1 VSGAGGLLLDT
12 RVALWA
18 LSQPWEIASELR
30 ARIASAPRVCVSA
43 ASAWEIALKVADGRA
58 RVAPGLAQALE
69 AAGMEELPV
78 TIAHAEAS
86 RALPAGEG
94 DPFDRLLAAQ
104 ALLEGL
110 TLVSAHGGMRAY
122 GVPLLLA

>member
-1 VSGAGGLLLDT
+1 MSGGLLLDT

-18 LSQPWEIASELR
+18 LSQPWELGTELR
-30 ARIASAPRVCVSA
+30 ARIAAAPRVCVSA
-43 ASAWEIALKVADGRA
+43 ASAWEIALKVAEGRA
-58 RVAPGLAQALE
+58 RVAPGLGEALA

-78 TIAHAEAS
+78 TIAHAEAA
-86 RALPAGEG
+86 RALPAGDS

-110 TLVSAHGGMRAY
+110 TLVSAHAGMRAY